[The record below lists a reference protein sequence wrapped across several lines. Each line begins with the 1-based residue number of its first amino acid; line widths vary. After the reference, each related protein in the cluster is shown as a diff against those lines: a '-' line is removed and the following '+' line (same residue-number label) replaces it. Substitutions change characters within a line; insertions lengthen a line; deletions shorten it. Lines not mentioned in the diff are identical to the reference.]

1 MGADGL
7 VGDAECAAAWVRYQ
21 AQLADVLHELEDGE
35 FIEIEVATGLDLDEL
50 DGFPPSIDVSVH
62 GDRLRADVWGNRYL
76 DRRFALGRKQRDLL
90 QSQGWL
96 PVAGDDRNNFELGV
110 VRAEADRLAVCVVR
124 VLRDVVG
131 VIDPVFLDCDWLE
144 VPAVPEEPA
153 GVLLPVPT
161 GEESQDDEEL
171 VYFPTSRDELIE
183 QAEPAFASI
192 LDAEVEYDDDG
203 DIPLPVGESVV
214 YARFGRAG
222 PTIELFSYLVVDIVQ
237 TDRVAVQLEML
248 NGTHPFATFTLEGKR
263 VVMRHNLCATPFVPM
278 QLRIVLSSMLGMV
291 DELAGELAERVG
303 GRRYLAQT
311 PRPVA
316 RTLPMAQVH
325 HNLVAL
331 IELLRLRSV
340 STLTVTTL
348 FDDDR
353 AELVRQIV
361 LVSDGR
367 VDCGDVDPEVVL
379 DHLRRALHR
388 VVGVEVARRRA
399 GKPQPRSQ
407 QLSLLP
413 ASEETLDEGDWDTE
427 TA

>member
-1 MGADGL
+1 MGAD
-7 VGDAECAAAWVRYQ
+7 ECNGGSESAAAWVRFQ
-21 AQLADVLHELEDGE
+21 ARLADALHELEDGD
-35 FIEIEVATGLDLDEL
+35 ILSVNVVTGIDSEAC
-50 DGFPPSIDVSVH
+50 DGAPPSVDFLAD
-62 GDRLRADVWGNRYL
+62 GDLLRAQVCSNHFL
-76 DRRFALGRKQRDLL
+76 DARFALDTAQMDSLERR
-90 QSQGWL
+90 GWAY
-96 PVAGDDRNNFELGV
+96 PKDETDFFQTQAARHEVDMVAV
-110 VRAEADRLAVCVVR
+110 LAVQ
-124 VLRDVVG
+124 VLRDVLG
-131 VIDPVFLDCDWLE
+131 VPHPVFLEAEGLE
-144 VPAVPEEPA
+144 RDPAHPEPQGIVPPILSEE
-153 GVLLPVPT
+153 
-161 GEESQDDEEL
+161 DDEEL
-171 VYFPTSRDELIE
+171 IHFPTSRDELIE
-183 QAEPAFASI
+183 QAEPVFASI
-192 LDAEVEYDDDG
+192 LEAEVEYDDDG
-203 DIPLPVGESVV
+203 DVPLPVGESVV
-214 YARFGRAG
+214 YARFGKAG

-248 NGTHPFATFTLEGKR
+248 NGTHPFATFTLEGRR

-291 DELAGELAERVG
+291 DELAGELAGRVG
-303 GRRYLAQT
+303 GRRYLAEA

-316 RTLPMAQVH
+316 RTLPMARVH
-325 HNLVAL
+325 HSLVGL

-353 AELVRQIV
+353 AELLRQIV

-367 VDCGDVDPEVVL
+367 IDCGDVDREVVL

-399 GKPQPRSQ
+399 GKRQPRSQ

-413 ASEETLDEGDWDTE
+413 TSEETLDEGDWDTE